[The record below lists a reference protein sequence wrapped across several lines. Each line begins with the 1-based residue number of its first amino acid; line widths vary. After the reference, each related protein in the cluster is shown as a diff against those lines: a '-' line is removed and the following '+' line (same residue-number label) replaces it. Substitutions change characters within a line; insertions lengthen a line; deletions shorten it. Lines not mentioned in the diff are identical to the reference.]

1 MRLRPCLSADELA
14 LVDVWYDGWR
24 STGLTRPVVT
34 PHVQGRG
41 LGLVLFD
48 AAQRAMPDGFWLS
61 TQVESQSAL
70 AFYVRRG
77 MLVDTRDRGLG
88 QGTIAYVAGPL
99 S

>member
-41 LGLVLFD
+41 HGLALYD
-48 AAQRAMPDGFWLS
+48 AAQRAMRDGFWLS
-61 TQVESQSAL
+61 TQVENQSAQ

-77 MLVDTRDRGLG
+77 MVVDTRDRGLSP
-88 QGTIAYVAGPL
+88 GTIAYVAGPL